1 MDLLNN
7 LQDKTM
13 LVLCVNCRQTEM
25 SGSVTEWQIMFSV
38 FDLYYLLVIW
48 MTCFDLMFNLNIGEP
63 KKGHYSRI

>member
-25 SGSVTEWQIMFSV
+25 SGSVIEWQIMFSV
-38 FDLYYLLVIW
+38 FD
-48 MTCFDLMFNLNIGEP
+48 
-63 KKGHYSRI
+63 

>member
-13 LVLCVNCRQTEM
+13 LVLCVNCRQTEL

-38 FDLYYLLVIW
+38 FD
-48 MTCFDLMFNLNIGEP
+48 
-63 KKGHYSRI
+63 